1 MPVKFGSKPAIYSE
15 PIIHVD
21 DLDDLNV
28 DNQRPFPS
36 HSHFRSDPRIKAE
49 GVENV
54 SIKDLEPNSR
64 NAKQHPERQ
73 ISLLEENI
81 NEFGFTNPLIVD
93 ENNTIL
99 AGHARWEAAKRL
111 GLEYLPVVRLTHL
124 SPAQKRAAAIADNK
138 LAELGAWDF
147 DILAEEFEF
156 LTEPDSDIS
165 FDYRITGFDTPE
177 IDDILDDETDT
188 DRNGLEDDIMQ
199 PASTPPVTQPGDLW
213 DAGQH
218 KLICADATISE
229 TYERLMLGERA
240 QISFNDFPFNVPNG
254 GHVTKRKGVREFA
267 MANGEM
273 SKEEFTNFLAK
284 LCKNIAA
291 NSASGS
297 IAYLCMD
304 WRHISELMTAAEPA
318 FHALKNL
325 IVWAKPNAGMGS
337 FYRSQHE
344 LIFVYAMPGKPINN
358 FGLGANGRHR
368 SNVWQYEGL
377 SSFGRGR
384 DETLAMHPTVKPV
397 AMVVDALK
405 DCSDRG
411 DIVLDV
417 CAGSGTT
424 MIAAEKTGRRARLI
438 EIDPGYCDV
447 IIRRWQAQAN
457 TFVRLN
463 ETNETFEQVAARRK
477 KETTERSS

>member
-1 MPVKFGSKPAIYSE
+1 MPIKFGAKFVK

-28 DNQRPFPS
+28 DDRRPLPS
-36 HSHFRSDPRIKAE
+36 HGRFQHDPRVKAE
-49 GVENV
+49 HVEHV
-54 SIKDLEPNSR
+54 SVKDLKPSSK

-124 SPAQKRAAAIADNK
+124 SPAQKRAAVIADNK

-156 LTEPDSDIS
+156 LTDPDSDIS

-177 IDDILDDETDT
+177 IDDILDDKTDI
-188 DRNGLEDDIMQ
+188 DRHDPEDDI
-199 PASTPPVTQPGDLW
+199 APPVSRPTVTLPGDLW

-218 KLICADATISE
+218 KLICADATVAE
-229 TYERLMLGERA
+229 AYERLMQGERA
-240 QISFNDFPFNVPNG
+240 QISFNDFPFNVPNE

-267 MANGEM
+267 MGNGEM
-273 SKEEFTNFLAK
+273 SQEEFTNFLTT

-291 NSASGS
+291 NSASGG
-297 IAYLCMD
+297 IGYFCMD
-304 WRHISELMTAAEPA
+304 WRHMSELKAAADLTFQA
-318 FHALKNL
+318 FKNL
-325 IVWAKPNAGMGS
+325 VIWVKPNAGMGS

-344 LIFVYAMPGKPINN
+344 LIFVYAVAGKPINN
-358 FGLGANGRHR
+358 FGLGGKGRHR
-368 SNVWQYEGL
+368 SNVWKYPGL

-405 DCSDRG
+405 DCSNRG

-424 MIAAEKTGRRARLI
+424 MIAAEKTGRRARVI

-447 IIRRWQAQAN
+447 IIRRWQTLTGN
-457 TFVRLN
+457 VVRLK
-463 ETNETFEQVAARRK
+463 ETNETFEQVAARRGIA
-477 KETTERSS
+477 ERSS